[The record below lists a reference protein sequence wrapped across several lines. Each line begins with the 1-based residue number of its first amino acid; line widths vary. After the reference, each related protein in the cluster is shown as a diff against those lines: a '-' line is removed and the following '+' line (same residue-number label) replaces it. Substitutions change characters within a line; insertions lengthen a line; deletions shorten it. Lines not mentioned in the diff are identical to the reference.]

1 MLLKQTR
8 RTEAGLKVFKLT
20 ELSMFKCW
28 CDGINGRGL
37 KMKVKESTISEK
49 EEGNGSE
56 PT

>member
-28 CDGINGRGL
+28 CDGINGRGA
-37 KMKVKESTISEK
+37 EN
-49 EEGNGSE
+49 EGKRKYNQ
-56 PT
+56 